1 MNLSKILLTIS
12 IILYGFV
19 PPFVDFNKTHTTNPN
34 WVGHARFHV
43 VWQVF
48 ITFFIA
54 ITALYILWFSEI
66 ENGLKCNLVL
76 CLSVSVLGTF
86 FLNIALK
93 NLYGGT
99 LADPDGITPIGE
111 INANVIS
118 FSCALILLIIGYY
131 LGR

>member
-12 IILYGFV
+12 IFLYGFV
-19 PPFVDFNKTHTTNPN
+19 PPFIDLNKTHATNPN

-66 ENGLKCNLVL
+66 ENGLKHNLVL
-76 CLSVSVLGTF
+76 CLSLCVLGAF
-86 FLNIALK
+86 FLNIAFK

-118 FSCALILLIIGYY
+118 FSFAFIMLIIGYY